1 MVARAPNIIKKRY
14 TTYGD
19 FTIRLAKFMM
29 KMSQGERLRIYRKL
43 ASLLRNRFSLM
54 DALERLQAI
63 ASNDG
68 KDPTDSTAV
77 AMGCWM
83 ESLQNGLSF
92 STALQGWAPQSEL
105 LMLSVGDIA
114 NLEDALMRLINVVE
128 GTKRMKEPLFSALAY
143 PMFLMVMV
151 VLIIYAVGAY
161 MVPPMVDAVPDLV
174 WAGQAK
180 TLVDL
185 SNWVRHNSLIL
196 FSILPI
202 VFVFI
207 AWTLPRWKGR
217 MRAKF
222 DKAPPWNLYRIFVGV
237 SWLLS
242 LSALVNAGTP
252 VSKALRMLRLNAS
265 PYLLYRMERAL
276 VHVNNGENLGTALA
290 MTNLNFP
297 DKEVIGDLQIYA
309 ELDNF
314 PAALDMMANEWLE
327 DAVRDIER
335 KAAVLNGIAIL
346 LIAVIVA
353 WVVSGTFAMQDQ
365 MVSGMG

>member
-1 MVARAPNIIKKRY
+1 MVATAPDLIKKRDVRY
-14 TTYGD
+14 SEL
-19 FTIRLAKFMM
+19 TIRIAKFMM
-29 KMSQGERLRIYRKL
+29 KLSQAERLRVYRKL
-43 ASLLRNRFSLM
+43 AALLRNRFSLM

-63 ASNDG
+63 ASKDG

-83 ESLQNGLSF
+83 EALQNGLSF
-92 STALQGWAPQSEL
+92 SAALQGWAPQSEL

-114 NLEDALMRLINVVE
+114 NLEDALTRLIHVVE
-128 GTKRMKEPLFSALAY
+128 GSKKMKEPLFGALAY
-143 PMFLMVMV
+143 PMFLMIMV

-161 MVPPMVDAVPDLV
+161 MVPPMVDAVPELV
-174 WAGQAK
+174 WTGHAAL
-180 TLVDL
+180 LVGL

-196 FSILPI
+196 FAILPVI
-202 VFVFI
+202 FIFI

-252 VSKALRMLRLNAS
+252 VSKALRMLRSNAS
-265 PYLLYRMERAL
+265 PYLLYRIERAL
-276 VHVNNGENLGTALA
+276 IHVNNGENLGTALSL
-290 MTNLNFP
+290 TGLNFP
-297 DKEVIGDLQIYA
+297 DPEVIGDLQIYA

-314 PAALDMMANEWLE
+314 PVALDMMANEWLDDSIRE
-327 DAVRDIER
+327 IEQ
-335 KAAVLNGIAIL
+335 KAAVLNGFAIL
-346 LIAVIVA
+346 LIAGIVA
-353 WVVSGTFAMQDQ
+353 WVVAGTFAMQDQ
-365 MVSGMG
+365 MVSGM